1 MDFNH
6 DSGTISSILALD
18 PGANSLT
25 ISGTG
30 GLILPAGTTAQ
41 RPASTGILR
50 FNTDTSLVEG
60 YNGASWTTLQITTS
74 NLTGL
79 SSLSGTGIIA
89 QTGAGTFA
97 NRTITGSSG
106 NVTVTNGDGIS
117 GNPTINLATAGTPGT
132 YVSVTTDTFG
142 RVTSG
147 STTQVWGSITGT
159 PTTLSGYGITDSVKN
174 NGSAGGLQAGVF
186 ASRPTA
192 GTAGN
197 FYFSTNTNALYYDT
211 GAAWSLASPAITG
224 DIAISAGATT
234 STLATVN
241 SNVGVFGSASA
252 VPQFTVNAKGLIT
265 AVSNVT
271 ITTAAIGAIASSL
284 LGAAN
289 GVATLD
295 ATGKLTGTQIPA
307 ALVGALVYQGT
318 WNATTNSPTLASGV
332 GTKGQYYKV
341 SVAGTTTIDGN
352 SAWAVGDM
360 IVFNGTT
367 WDAID
372 GLTTEVTSVFG
383 RVGAVTAT
391 LASADFVNQGTTTTV
406 LHGNAAGNPTWAA
419 INLAADV
426 TGVLPMTSTGALTGD
441 VAKTSGASTT
451 TLATVNATT
460 GAFGSATQVPTFV
473 VNGKGLVTSA
483 ANVAIP
489 NTVALTGDG
498 TASVT
503 TGSSGALTLATV
515 NSNVGQFGNAT
526 NVPQF
531 TVNAKGLV
539 TAVANV
545 AITASGLG
553 AVSNAGGSPS
563 LKQGLASA
571 IGAAGTAGALYVA
584 TDTKQIFRDNGA
596 TWDQIS
602 EASLLYTEN
611 PSSPAANTVTGTNAV
626 AIGSG
631 ASTAINGGKVTAN
644 GFFTAA
650 GDAQSGKYILRTIT
664 ANATQTEVFL
674 DGSSARIV
682 LPNNSATTYSAL
694 VVARRTDVV
703 GSEAAFKIEGL
714 ISRDATVGSTALV
727 GNRSRTILT
736 RPNANWDADVF
747 ADTTN
752 GALTFKVTG
761 QASQTIRWVVTVTT
775 SEVIN

>member
-6 DSGTISSILALD
+6 DSGTISNLLALD
-18 PGANSLT
+18 PGSNSLT

-30 GLILPAGTTAQ
+30 GIILPAGTTAQ

-60 YNGASWTTLQITTS
+60 YNGATWTTLQITTT

-79 SSLSGTGIIA
+79 SSLSGTGIIS
-89 QTGAGTFA
+89 QTGAGTYA

-147 STTQVWGSITGT
+147 STTQVWGSITST

-197 FYFSTNTNALYYDT
+197 FYFSTDTNALYYDT
-211 GAAWSLASPAITG
+211 GSTWSLASPAITG

-241 SNVGVFGSASA
+241 SNVGTYGTASV
-252 VPQFTVNAKGLIT
+252 VPQITVNAKGLVT

-271 ITTAAIGAIASSL
+271 ITTAAIGAIASTL

-318 WNATTNSPTLASGV
+318 WNATTNSPALASGV

-341 SVAGTTTIDGN
+341 SVAGTTTIDGY

-406 LHGNAAGNPTWAA
+406 LHGNASGNPSWAA
-419 INLAADV
+419 VNLAADV

-441 VAKTSGASTT
+441 VAKTSGESTT
-451 TLATVNATT
+451 TLATVNSTT

-473 VNGKGLVTSA
+473 VNGKGLITAA

-515 NSNVGQFGNAT
+515 NSNVGQFGDAT

-539 TAVANV
+539 TAVSNI
-545 AITASGLG
+545 AITSSGVG

-563 LKQGLASA
+563 IKQGLASA

-584 TDTKQIFRDNGA
+584 TDTKQIFRDNGV
-596 TWDQIS
+596 TWDQVG

-611 PSSPAANTVTGTNAV
+611 PSSPAANTVTGTNAI

-631 ASTAINGGKVTAN
+631 AKTAN
-644 GFFTAA
+644 YGGIVNANGSFSAA

-664 ANATQTEVFL
+664 TNATPTEAFL
-674 DGSSARIV
+674 DGSSAQIV
-682 LPNNSATTYSAL
+682 LPNSSAVTYTAL
-694 VVARRTDVV
+694 IVGRRTDVT
-703 GSEAAFKIEGL
+703 GSNASYKIEGL
-714 ISRDATVGSTALV
+714 VIRDSTAGSTALV
-727 GNRSRTILT
+727 GSRSKTILT
-736 RPNANWDADVF
+736 RPNSNWNADVF

-761 QASQTIRWVVTVTT
+761 QASQTIRWVVTVIT